1 MSSRTAN
8 AYEPDFVTPPGEIL
22 DEKLEEL
29 GMSQAELAERIGRT
43 RKTVNEIIKA
53 KAPLLP
59 ETAIQLE
66 RVLGIPARFWTNAEA
81 NYRQWL
87 ARQEEAR
94 RLAAQREFL
103 RELPTVQLV
112 KAGWLP
118 RRADPVSRLRD
129 ILQFFGVA
137 SPAALSQIGSEKSLA
152 FRLFAAHQVDH
163 YALLA
168 WLRIGEFEAQKIQSA
183 PYHPKKFRR
192 ALQDVRRL
200 CNTSVPDAASRMVR
214 VCADSG
220 VALVFVPEISGCR
233 AWGATQWMSPE
244 KAILQLSLY
253 RKTDDQFW
261 FTFFHEAAHIVLH
274 PKKDIYVEMD
284 NPFNLSSQ
292 AEVGACG
299 YDEREQEA
307 NAFARDILI
316 PPADWKRVAL
326 GRPRTANEIR
336 TWAARLNV
344 PPGVLVGRLQ
354 YDRMLPWTH
363 LNELKVRLRF
373 AA

>member
-1 MSSRTAN
+1 MNAN
-8 AYEPDFVTPPGEIL
+8 FRDPTIPGSLKQIHTYEPDFVTPPGVIL
-22 DEKLEEL
+22 EEKLEEL

-81 NYRQWL
+81 NYRQWV
-87 ARQEEAR
+87 ARQKEAS
-94 RLAAQREFL
+94 RLAEQRESL
-103 RELPTVQLV
+103 KELPTAQLV

-118 RRADPVSRLRD
+118 KRSDPVTRLRN

-137 SPAALSQIGSEKSLA
+137 SLDALSQIGKEKCLA
-152 FRLFAAHQVDH
+152 FRQSAAHNVNH

-168 WLRIGEFEAQKIQSA
+168 WLRIGEIEAQKIHCA
-183 PYHPKKFRR
+183 HYDPKKFRR
-192 ALQDVRRL
+192 ALQTVRCL
-200 CNTSVPDAASRMVR
+200 CNSPVLDAAPQMVQG
-214 VCADSG
+214 CAESG

-233 AWGATQWMSPE
+233 AWGVTQWISPD
-244 KAILQLSLY
+244 KAILQVSL
-253 RKTDDQFW
+253 RGKTDDQFW
-261 FTFFHEAAHIVLH
+261 FSFFHEAAHILLH
-274 PKKDIYVEMD
+274 PKKDIYLEMD
-284 NPFNLSSQ
+284 NQ
-292 AEVGACG
+292 Q
-299 YDEREQEA
+299 DEREREA

-316 PPADWKRVAL
+316 PPQAWKRVAL
-326 GRPRTANEIR
+326 ARPRSGNQIR
-336 TWAARLNV
+336 NWAARLNV

-354 YDRMLPWTH
+354 HEGMLPWTH
-363 LNELKVRLRF
+363 LNALKVKVRF